1 MTTISDRESNRIA
14 IVGAVFEQQ
23 LSCREAALKLNVS
36 ERQIYRLLVRF
47 RFYGPEGL
55 ISLKRG
61 RPSNHRIKDDVKAQV
76 LSLVRER
83 YTDFGPTLA
92 NEKILANHGLVVSTE
107 TLRSWMIA
115 EGLWHPRKKLSIDNN
130 RSRRRGGS
138 LGELIS
144 IGNAYDDWFEGR
156 RAPCSLLVFADQA
169 TGLLMNLRFSETES
183 VADYGVAT
191 REYLNKHGR
200 PLAFSS
206 DRRSMARGTASQWM
220 TMFAGALGKLSI
232 DLVFTHD
239 QQSKGRFGR
248 LHKIL
253 RDRLV
258 KEMRIQG
265 INTIEAANSHIDL
278 FVLDFNRRF
287 SKPEKLLG
295 DLHRPVLES
304 TEELDQIFL
313 GQ

>member
-1 MTTISDRESNRIA
+1 MKDRDINRVA
-14 IVGAVFEQQ
+14 IIKAVLERH
-23 LSCREAALKLNVS
+23 LSRGEAALELNVS
-36 ERQIYRLLVRF
+36 ERQIHRLLVRF
-47 RFYGPEGL
+47 RLSGPEGI

-61 RPSNHRIKDDVKAQV
+61 KPSNRRIKDDVKLKV
-76 LSLVRER
+76 LSLVREQ
-83 YTDFGPTLA
+83 YKNFGPTLA
-92 NEKILANHGLVVSTE
+92 NEKLSEVHGLIVSTE

-115 EGLWHPRKKLSIDNN
+115 EGLWHLRKKQSTDHSRL
-130 RSRRRGGS
+130 RRRGGI
-138 LGELIS
+138 LGELINVGS
-144 IGNAYDDWFEGR
+144 AYDNWFEDR
-156 RAPCSLLVFADQA
+156 NIPCSLLVFVDEA
-169 TGLLMNLRFSETES
+169 TSSLMNLRFSETES
-183 VADYGVAT
+183 VADYSVAT

-206 DRRSMARGTASQWM
+206 DRRVMASGTASQGM
-220 TMFAGALGKLSI
+220 TMFARALGKLSI

-239 QQSKGRFGR
+239 QQSKGRVGR
-248 LHKIL
+248 IHKTL

-265 INTIEAANSHIDL
+265 INTIDAANNHMGL
-278 FVLDFNRRF
+278 FVRDFNRRF

-295 DLHRPVLES
+295 DVHRPVLES